1 MVKQTYESVKRHD
14 RYLRRLIE
22 LNVQELL
29 SPILVLG
36 DIADEQIEMLRRHHQ
51 VVKVDCPHRLED
63 LKSFLDSTSRKY
75 ETIISLSLLSVIDR
89 PTQALEFTEQHCKRY
104 ALNYRHTFTE
114 WLLKKTIP
122 GFFVKSI
129 MITRGLNVPRAS
141 KIRRHVCVVAALMLL
156 IFSTFL
162 ILAVSQG
169 TFMMESF
176 FGENL
181 NRILVVQFLG
191 AMAIA
196 YGLFVFSR
204 KMSDVS
210 ITPPVLN
217 TYNNEK
223 RNKQECREVKSYD
236 KEE

>member
-1 MVKQTYESVKRHD
+1 MAKQTYKSVKRHD
-14 RYLRRLIE
+14 SYLRRLIE

-51 VVKVDCPHRLED
+51 VVKVDCPHSLED

-89 PTQALEFTEQHCKRY
+89 PTQALECTELHCKRY

-122 GFFVKSI
+122 SYFVKSI

-141 KIRRHVCVVAALMLL
+141 KMRRHVCVLAALML

-162 ILAVSQG
+162 IISVSQG

-176 FGENL
+176 FVQNL
-181 NRILVVQFLG
+181 GRILVIQFLG

-196 YGLFVFSR
+196 CGLFVFSR

-223 RNKQECREVKSYD
+223 RNKQECREVNLQEKG
-236 KEE
+236 